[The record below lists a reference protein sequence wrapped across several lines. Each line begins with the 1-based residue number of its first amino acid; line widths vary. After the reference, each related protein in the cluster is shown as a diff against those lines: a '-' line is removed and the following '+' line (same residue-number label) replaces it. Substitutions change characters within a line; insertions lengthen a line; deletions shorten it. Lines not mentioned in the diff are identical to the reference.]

1 MKRTIYIDISL
12 KNECLKLKRFVE
24 KSLDKIIKWQAA
36 LIMPEHKALNKKPIL
51 DEYQVEEFE
60 NNIHYAM
67 EYHLPISFRLYNE
80 GNPQDLYGYCV
91 YIHPV
96 TKELRIQKK
105 DSTFEYIQFDE
116 IIDVVVED

>member
-1 MKRTIYIDISL
+1 MGTIRDRGL
-12 KNECLKLKRFVE
+12 V
-24 KSLDKIIKWQAA
+24 KWQAA
-36 LIMPEHKALNKKPIL
+36 LIMPEHKALNKKIGEVDYFLNKKPIL

-67 EYHLPISFRLYNE
+67 EYHLPISFTLHNE
-80 GNPQDLYGYCV
+80 GNLKELNGYCV

-105 DSTFEYIQFDE
+105 DSSFEYIQFDE
-116 IIDVVVED
+116 IIGVLVDD

>member
-1 MKRTIYIDISL
+1 VRLIISL
-12 KNECLKLKRFVE
+12 
-24 KSLDKIIKWQAA
+24 I
-36 LIMPEHKALNKKPIL
+36 KKPIL

-67 EYHLPISFRLYNE
+67 EYHLSISFTLHNE
-80 GNPQDLYGYCV
+80 GNSKELHGYCV

-105 DSTFEYIQFDE
+105 DSSFEYIQFDQ
-116 IIDVVVED
+116 IIDVTVVDGAIGEKTLE

>member
-1 MKRTIYIDISL
+1 
-12 KNECLKLKRFVE
+12 
-24 KSLDKIIKWQAA
+24 
-36 LIMPEHKALNKKPIL
+36 MPEHKALNKKIGEVDYFLKKPIL

-67 EYHLPISFRLYNE
+67 EYHLPISFILHND
-80 GNPQDLYGYCV
+80 GNPKELHGYCV

-105 DSTFEYIQFDE
+105 DSSFEKIQFSDLNGV
-116 IIDVVVED
+116 IVED